1 LKIGLDI
8 MGGDNS
14 PDATL
19 NGAYLASH
27 DLGKEETIVLVGD
40 EKLAKSWF
48 KTNNID
54 YSVFEFIHA
63 DEVISMNE
71 HATKALR
78 KKPNNSISVGFNALK
93 IRKLMCFLVQE
104 TLVQC

>member
-1 LKIGLDI
+1 

-19 NGAYLASH
+19 KGAYLASQYLSK
-27 DLGKEETIVLVGD
+27 DENIVLVGN
-40 EKLAKSWF
+40 EKLAKSWL
-48 KTNNID
+48 KLNNID
-54 YSVFEFIHA
+54 SSVFEFIHA

-78 KKPNNSISVGFNALK
+78 KKT
-93 IRKLMCFLVQE
+93 Q
-104 TLVQC
+104 Q